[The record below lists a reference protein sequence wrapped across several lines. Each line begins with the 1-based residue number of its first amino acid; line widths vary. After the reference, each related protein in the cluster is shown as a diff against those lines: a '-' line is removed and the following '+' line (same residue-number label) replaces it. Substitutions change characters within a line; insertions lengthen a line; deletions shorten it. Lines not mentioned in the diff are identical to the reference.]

1 MDPSAFVVPTC
12 HQLGYML
19 CYKSHVDELED
30 GIKKLVDVRGSVHHA
45 VNEATSKW
53 ERIKSGPLYG
63 KVTGA
68 AVPRGGP
75 EEGGFWG
82 QSQPSERNTRVY
94 IRTSF
99 RSLGYAYMCL
109 CACAHSH
116 HARPSMSSAAKV
128 CASC

>member
-53 ERIKSGPLYG
+53 ERIKSD
-63 KVTGA
+63 VH
-68 AVPRGGP
+68 
-75 EEGGFWG
+75 
-82 QSQPSERNTRVY
+82 
-94 IRTSF
+94 
-99 RSLGYAYMCL
+99 RSLSEIDVDHCM
-109 CACAHSH
+109 
-116 HARPSMSSAAKV
+116 ARLQELQYPVVGQRKV
-128 CASC
+128 VSGVNLSPRNGTPGFTSGQVSG